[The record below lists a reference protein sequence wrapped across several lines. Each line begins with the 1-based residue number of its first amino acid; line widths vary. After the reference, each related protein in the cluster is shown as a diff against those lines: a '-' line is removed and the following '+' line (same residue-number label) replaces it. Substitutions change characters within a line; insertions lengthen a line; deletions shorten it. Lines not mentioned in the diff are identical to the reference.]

1 VASGTARSAQ
11 ISGTV
16 LAGKTGS
23 AQNSQDRAHDHAWF
37 VGFAP
42 ADDPKIVVAVLIE
55 FGGHGARAARIASE
69 IIQSY
74 LKVAPTQHI
83 NTEG

>member
-1 VASGTARSAQ
+1 
-11 ISGTV
+11 
-16 LAGKTGS
+16 
-23 AQNSQDRAHDHAWF
+23 

-55 FGGHGARAARIASE
+55 FGQHGTRAARIASD
-69 IIQSY
+69 IIKDY